1 MGKLFGTDGIRGFA
15 NTYPMTV
22 EMALNTGQAVARFAK
37 KRGGKVVIIGKDTRL
52 SGNMFEAAL
61 GAGITSM
68 GIDVHIAG
76 VIPTPAVA
84 LLTSTVKGAG
94 AGVVISASHNPYY
107 DNGIKVFKA
116 GGLKLTDLEEE
127 EMEAYILD
135 GDCGSEAFADIDSG
149 KPDSS
154 PDLPIEPGTIFIL
167 DDAQE
172 RYVDFLK
179 ACYEHSL
186 DIKKTDQRFKNQ
198 NFKIVVDCSNGAAY
212 RVAPM
217 VFSKLGFNAQFISN
231 TPDGKNINHNCGSQH
246 TGALAEVVVSTGA
259 DIGIA
264 LDGDADRLI
273 AVDEKGD
280 KLTGDK
286 ILAICASHAKFQG
299 RLANNLVVS
308 TVMSNIGLS
317 KALES
322 LGIDHIKTGVGDREV
337 LQQMWATGAVMGGED
352 SGHMIFS
359 EFHTTG
365 DGILSAL
372 CLIRVMVDTNQALSK
387 LGSIMTVY
395 PQVLM
400 NVDVDASRPDFMAN
414 QTIAREIKR
423 VEQALNDSGRVLV
436 RYSGTQPLLRVM
448 VEGPDLEKTH
458 EYCQSICDAIRS
470 TLVVGSGL
478 VLTDGVG

>member
-22 EMALNTGQAVARFAK
+22 EVALNTGQAVARFAK

-52 SGNMFEAAL
+52 SGDMFEAAL

-68 GIDVHIAG
+68 GIDVLIAG

-94 AGVVISASHNPYY
+94 AGVVISASHNPYH

-135 GDCGSEAFADIDSG
+135 GDCGSEACADIDSG

-154 PDLPIEPGTIFIL
+154 PDLPIEPGTISIL

-172 RYVDFLK
+172 RYADFLK
-179 ACYEHSL
+179 ACYERSL
-186 DIKKTDQRFKNQ
+186 DKKNSHQ
-198 NFKIVVDCSNGAAY
+198 NFKIVVDCSNGASY

-231 TPDGKNINHNCGSQH
+231 IPDGKNINHNCGSQH
-246 TGALAEVVVSTGA
+246 TEALAEVVVSTGA
-259 DIGIA
+259 GLGIA

-273 AVDEKGD
+273 AVDEKGN

-286 ILAICASHAKFQG
+286 ILAICAKHAKSQG
-299 RLANNLVVS
+299 RLINNLVVS

-317 KALES
+317 KSLER
-322 LGIDHIKTGVGDREV
+322 LDIDHIKTGVGDREV
-337 LQQMWATGAVMGGED
+337 LQQMWASGAVMGGED

-372 CLIRVMVDTNQALSK
+372 CLIGVMVDTGQTLSK
-387 LGSIMTVY
+387 LSLIMNVY

-400 NVDVDASRPDFMAN
+400 NVEVDASRPDFMEN
-414 QTIAREIKR
+414 QTIAQEIKR
-423 VEQALNDSGRVLV
+423 VEQALNNSGRVLV